1 MKIFV
6 TGGCGFIGS
15 NFVLQQV
22 SSGDNIIL
30 NLDKL
35 TYAGNPENLTSI
47 ENHPNYEFIQADICD
62 IKTVTNTI
70 EKLVYGNYDSVW
82 TVSETDSKYHP
93 FKQLQINDK
102 QLHYF
107 DSDQGKTI
115 VSRHQLDPLFYR
127 NGAAYS
133 MTRNYLMKNKN
144 DHALPLLSHNIG
156 FVLIDDLMVNIDYP
170 WEFKF
175 AEFILANN
183 NISES

>member
-22 SSGDNIIL
+22 SAGDNIIL

-70 EKLVYGNYDSVW
+70 EKFQPDAIVHFAAESHVDRSIDLPMDFIQTNVIGTTMLLEAAMVYWNF
-82 TVSETDSKYHP
+82 SK
-93 FKQLQINDK
+93 KAK
-102 QLHYF
+102 
-107 DSDQGKTI
+107 
-115 VSRHQLDPLFYR
+115 
-127 NGAAYS
+127 
-133 MTRNYLMKNKN
+133 
-144 DHALPLLSHNIG
+144 
-156 FVLIDDLMVNIDYP
+156 
-170 WEFKF
+170 FKF
-175 AEFILANN
+175 LHVSTDEVFGSLENDGFMLFSWLLAPQAK
-183 NISES
+183 IFRVPMCV